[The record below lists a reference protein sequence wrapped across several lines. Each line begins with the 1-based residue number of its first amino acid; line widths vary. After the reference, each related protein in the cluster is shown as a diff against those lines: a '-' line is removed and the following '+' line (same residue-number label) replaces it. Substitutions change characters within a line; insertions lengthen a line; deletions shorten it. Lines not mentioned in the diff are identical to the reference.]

1 MTRLHIYSR
10 PVNLTFT
17 MLFVLPLGFD
27 FPGKMKLVCRCT
39 AETGRCMTMWKLY
52 PCKWKTNPKVLHPRW
67 YKSER
72 TSVHRCCVTV
82 CSPAHVCFP
91 SPAGLETVQYQ
102 HSFYFLLDQK
112 VTKPAYLFIQLG
124 ALRSGFLGQILI
136 PLFILFCF
144 GM

>member
-17 MLFVLPLGFD
+17 MLCVLPLGLD
-27 FPGKMKLVCRCT
+27 FPGKMKLVRRRA
-39 AETGRCMTMWKLY
+39 AETGRCMKMWKLY

-67 YKSER
+67 YNSER
-72 TSVHRCCVTV
+72 TGIHRCCVKV

-91 SPAGLETVQYQ
+91 SPAGLEMVQYR

-112 VTKPAYLFIQLG
+112 VTKPAYIFIQLG
-124 ALRSGFLGQILI
+124 ALRSGFLGQIGF

-144 GM
+144 GI